1 MKRKVWIAAMVVV
14 VAAGLSAC
22 QQKEKSSDKAEASKD
37 VNEAPREVTVA
48 QVSLGTVP
56 LTRVVPGAV
65 VPDEQA
71 QIASRLT
78 GFVHDLKVK
87 EGDHVKK
94 GQVLFTVDP
103 TDVKSQIAQAEA
115 AYRQAKA
122 ALEDALADYER
133 FKKLYKEESVSK
145 QQFDKVRLQYQVA
158 QQNLAAAKAA
168 YDQAKAQLK
177 YAHVKAPF
185 DGVVVKKMAANGD
198 LAAPGKP
205 LLILEN
211 LETMSVKTQVAA
223 DLYARLHAGDEATMW
238 IEGIDHPVKGEI
250 YTLVSAADPRTRTHT
265 VKITLPKALKNINSG
280 TFARVSFKV
289 GERQTVMIPAQ
300 AIVVRAGITGVFVAD
315 QDGTVHFRMIRPG
328 KQVGD
333 QVEVLAG
340 LSLGERIVVS
350 PNNQLLM
357 NGDKVKV
364 IKTLDMDETP
374 SKKGA

>member
-1 MKRKVWIAAMVVV
+1 MKHTLIALAVM
-14 VAAGLSAC
+14 AAFAGLSAC
-22 QQKEKSSDKAEASKD
+22 QQETSSSNASQQAKAEA
-37 VNEAPREVTVA
+37 EAPREVTVT

-71 QIASRLT
+71 QIASRLM
-78 GFVHDLKVK
+78 GFIHDLNVK

-122 ALEDALADYER
+122 ALEDALTDYER
-133 FKKLYKEESVSK
+133 FKKLYQEESVSK

-185 DGVVVKKMAANGD
+185 DGVVVKKMAASGD

-238 IEGIDHPVKGEI
+238 IEGVDHPVKGEI

-265 VKITLPKALKNINSG
+265 VKITLPKELKNINSG

-289 GERQTVMIPAQ
+289 GERQTMMVPAS
-300 AIVVRAGITGVFVAD
+300 AIVERAGIVGVFVVD
-315 QDGTVHFRMIRPG
+315 RDGKVHFRMVRPG
-328 KQVGD
+328 KQIAD
-333 QVEVLAG
+333 RVEILAG

-357 NGDKVKV
+357 NGDRVKV
-364 IKTLDMDETP
+364 VKTLEMDEI
-374 SKKGA
+374 SSNKGA

>member
-1 MKRKVWIAAMVVV
+1 MTV
-14 VAAGLSAC
+14 VAALGLGAC
-22 QQKEKSSDKAEASKD
+22 QQEADRTPAGTDKAAQAEP
-37 VNEAPREVTVA
+37 VEVTVA
-48 QVSLGTVP
+48 KVSLGTVP
-56 LTRVVPGAV
+56 LNIVVPGAV

-71 QIASRLT
+71 QIASRLM
-78 GFVHDLKVK
+78 GFVHDLNVK
-87 EGDHVKK
+87 EGDRVKK
-94 GQVLFTVDP
+94 GQVLFTIDP

-133 FKKLYKEESVSK
+133 FKKLYKEASVSK

-168 YDQAKAQLK
+168 FDQARAQLK

-205 LLILEN
+205 LLVLEN
-211 LETMSVKTQVAA
+211 LETMSVRTEVAS

-238 IEGIDHPVKGEI
+238 IEGIDHPVTGEI

-289 GERQTVMIPAQ
+289 GERQTMMIPAS
-300 AIVVRAGITGVFVAD
+300 AVVVRAGITGVFVVD
-315 QDGTVHFRMIRPG
+315 QDGRVHFRMIRPG
-328 KQVGD
+328 KRMND
-333 QVEVLAG
+333 KVEVLAG
-340 LSLGERIVVS
+340 LSLGERIVIS
-350 PNNQLLM
+350 PNNQLLR
-357 NGDKVKV
+357 NGDAVKV
-364 IKTLDMDETP
+364 ARTVDMDAADSGE
-374 SKKGA
+374 GA

>member
-1 MKRKVWIAAMVVV
+1 MNKTFLIALTVL
-14 VAAGLSAC
+14 AALGLGAC
-22 QQKEKSSDKAEASKD
+22 QEQTEHASKQTAQAKQ
-37 VNEAPREVTVA
+37 EAPVEVTVA
-48 QVSLGTVP
+48 KVALGTVP
-56 LTRVVPGAV
+56 LNIVVPGAV

-71 QIASRLT
+71 QIASRLM
-78 GFVHDLKVK
+78 GFVHDLNVK

-94 GQVLFTVDP
+94 GQVLFTIDP

-168 YDQAKAQLK
+168 FDQARAQLK

-205 LLILEN
+205 LLVLEN
-211 LETMSVKTQVAA
+211 LETMSVKTEVAS
-223 DLYARLHAGDEATMW
+223 DLYARLRAGDEATMW

-289 GERQTVMIPAQ
+289 GERQTMMIPAS
-300 AIVVRAGITGVFVAD
+300 AVVVRAGITGVFVVN
-315 QDGTVHFRMIRPG
+315 QDGKVHFRMIRPG
-328 KQVGD
+328 KRMGD
-333 QVEVLAG
+333 KVEVLAG
-340 LSLGERIVVS
+340 LSLGERIVIS
-350 PNNQLLM
+350 PNNQLLR
-357 NGDKVKV
+357 NGDAVKV
-364 IKTLDMDETP
+364 TKTVDMDTADNEE
-374 SKKGA
+374 GA